1 MTNMI
6 CDAAIIGA
14 GTAGLAAER
23 AARQAGAKTLLIDD
37 CFTGTT
43 CATVGCM
50 PSKLLIAAANAA
62 HNIDRA
68 PAFGLRT
75 TAPIVDGQAVMVR
88 LRKERDAFVAAT
100 LKSIEHLPPG
110 ICVQQ
115 RARFL
120 SETTLALG
128 DGRTV
133 SAKAVVVATG
143 ARPSIPERFKALGGL
158 VLTNETV
165 FELGSL
171 PRSIAVVGA
180 GPLGLELAQ
189 AFVRLGVDVEVF
201 EQTDHVAALHDV
213 EVANELK
220 LILGAELPMHFNAR
234 LDVAA
239 SGHLAR
245 IEWSGASSGA
255 KSFERVLVA
264 AGRAPALGD
273 LNLAASGIPLDDR
286 GVPQVNDTTLQCGD
300 APIFLAG
307 DVDGSRPV
315 LHEAVFEGFLAG
327 RNAAMFPNVQ
337 KSKRTVPLSPCSP
350 TLLSPSWERHQRT
363 RASSGP
369 RLMPIRDA
377 PRASSQSLSS
387 LGFCRLPGVRARQ
400 QCDRPSARSLA
411 FPWGTLVSKFTR

>member
-1 MTNMI
+1 MRRR
-6 CDAAIIGA
+6 DYWRRHGGVGSGA
-14 GTAGLAAER
+14 RRSAGR
-23 AARQAGAKTLLIDD
+23 
-37 CFTGTT
+37 
-43 CATVGCM
+43 
-50 PSKLLIAAANAA
+50 
-62 HNIDRA
+62 
-68 PAFGLRT
+68 
-75 TAPIVDGQAVMVR
+75 
-88 LRKERDAFVAAT
+88 RKNE
-100 LKSIEHLPPG
+100 
-110 ICVQQ
+110 

-143 ARPSIPERFKALGGL
+143 ARPNIPERFKALGGL

-300 APIFLAG
+300 APDLLG
-307 DVDGSRPV
+307 G
-315 LHEAVFEGFLAG
+315 G
-327 RNAAMFPNVQ
+327 R
-337 KSKRTVPLSPCSP
+337 
-350 TLLSPSWERHQRT
+350 
-363 RASSGP
+363 
-369 RLMPIRDA
+369 
-377 PRASSQSLSS
+377 
-387 LGFCRLPGVRARQ
+387 
-400 QCDRPSARSLA
+400 
-411 FPWGTLVSKFTR
+411 